1 MTIAFFSAQDYEQPF
16 FNQVTT
22 AHGWNIRYL
31 PAPLTADTAALAHG
45 CEVVCIFVN
54 DKADAAALVALH
66 QMGVRLLAL
75 RCAGYNQVDLE
86 TAKALGM
93 QVARVPAYSPYAVA
107 EHTLALILTLN
118 RRTHKA
124 FNRVREGNF
133 YLGGLLGFDLNG
145 RTVGLIGLGKIG
157 LVTAKIMI
165 GLGCKVLGYDPN
177 VSEEASAM
185 GVQQVTLEELL
196 SSSDIVSLHCPL
208 MPATHHMINEASI
221 RKMKPGVML
230 INTSRGGLV
239 DTQAVIEGL
248 KSGQIGYLGLD
259 VYEEEA
265 HLFFRDLS
273 ERVIQDDVFMRLL
286 SFPNVLITGHQGFFT
301 QDAMENIADTTAHNI
316 AQYQQ
321 GVVLDNAV

>member
-16 FNQVTT
+16 FNQVTS
-22 AHGWNIRYL
+22 AQGWNIRYL
-31 PAPLTADTAALAHG
+31 PAPLTTDTAALAHG

-86 TAKALGM
+86 AAKALGM

-301 QDAMENIADTTAHNI
+301 QDAMENIAVTTAHNI